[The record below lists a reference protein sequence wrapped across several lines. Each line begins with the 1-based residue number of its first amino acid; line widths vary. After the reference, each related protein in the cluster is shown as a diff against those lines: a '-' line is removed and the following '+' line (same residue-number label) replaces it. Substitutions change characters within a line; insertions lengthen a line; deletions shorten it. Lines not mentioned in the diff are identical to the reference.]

1 MICPIITQHKNNQS
15 SIPIYKKCLKEE
27 CAWWVECNNP
37 EGSHCA
43 VQHIAISLLEMQ
55 FGKKRNI

>member
-1 MICPIITQHKNNQS
+1 MTKVKPSNNV
-15 SIPIYKKCLKEE
+15 PIYNKCLKEE